1 MTDRPLLAVRDVFV
15 AYTTAGRSVMAL
27 RGADLSLRAGERLLV
42 QGPNGSGKSTLL
54 RVITGEQPVAAGT
67 VVVGETSLH
76 TMGSTERR
84 RWRARAV
91 GFVDQHARRSLL
103 PELSVLDNVALQLWT
118 TGRSR
123 RQARARAAETLD
135 QLGLAPLAT
144 ANVPQLSGG
153 EAQRVAIC
161 AAVAH
166 DPSLVLADEPTGELD
181 AAGAAEVYDLLSA
194 VAARGSGVIVVSHD
208 PRTIAYADRAVR
220 IRDGRTAEQWYP
232 DVGFEEQVLDSRGW
246 IRVPTERLSPV
257 PPTGVVAHL
266 GSDHLRLD
274 PVHAARSPAAA
285 ERPELPALPPRA
297 AVAASPHPGAPLA
310 QLSGVGVRFGPRT
323 VFAGLDLALSA
334 GDWAVVSGPSGSG
347 KTTLL
352 ALLAGLADPTAGA
365 VRVAGFP
372 WADLDRPARADLRR
386 RWVALAPQQASLL
399 ETLTVRENLE
409 VAAAARGDVGAVE
422 RLPQVVA
429 ALGLGPLL
437 DRRAGLLSGGERQ
450 RTSLARC
457 LVSDAPL
464 LLLDE
469 PTSQQDDASA
479 AAVLAAVLAELAVGR
494 AALVASHDPRFV
506 ETAPVTVRLGG

>member
-1 MTDRPLLAVRDVFV
+1 MTDASLLEVRDVFV
-15 AYTTAGRSVMAL
+15 AYATAGRSVMAL

-67 VVVGETSLH
+67 VAVGDAALH
-76 TMGSTERR
+76 TMGAAERR

-123 RQARARAAETLD
+123 RQARTRAAETLD
-135 QLGLAPLAT
+135 QLGLASLASSS
-144 ANVPQLSGG
+144 VPRLSGG
-153 EAQRVAIC
+153 EAARVAIG

-166 DPSLVLADEPTGELD
+166 HPSLVLADEPTGELD
-181 AAGAAEVYDLLSA
+181 ASAAAEVYDLLSA

-232 DVGFEEQVLDSRGW
+232 DTEREEQVLDSRGW
-246 IRVPTERLSPV
+246 IRVPTERFSPA
-257 PPTGVVAHL
+257 PPTGLVAHL
-266 GSDHLRLD
+266 HRDHLRLD
-274 PVHAARSPAAA
+274 PVRVDPSPAAEA
-285 ERPELPALPPRA
+285 PEQSASRPRTP
-297 AVAASPHPGAPLA
+297 VAASPDAALA
-310 QLSGVGVRFGPRT
+310 LLSGVAVRFGPRT
-323 VFAGLDLALSA
+323 VFTGLDLAL
-334 GDWAVVSGPSGSG
+334 GGGEWAVVSGPSGSG

-352 ALLAGLADPTAGA
+352 ALLAGLTDPSAGT
-365 VRVAGFP
+365 VRVAGRA
-372 WADLDRPARADLRR
+372 WTGLDRSARADFRR
-386 RWVALAPQQASLL
+386 RWVALSPQQASLL
-399 ETLTVRENLE
+399 EALTVRENLE
-409 VAAAARGDVGAVE
+409 VAAAVRGEFGAPGRVSE
-422 RLPQVVA
+422 VA
-429 ALGLGPLL
+429 DALGLAPLL
-437 DRRAGLLSGGERQ
+437 ERRAGLLSGGERQ

-479 AAVLAAVLAELAVGR
+479 AAVLDAVLAELAVGR
-494 AALVASHDPRFV
+494 ALLVASHDPRFV
-506 ETAPVTVRLGG
+506 GHAPRTVRLG